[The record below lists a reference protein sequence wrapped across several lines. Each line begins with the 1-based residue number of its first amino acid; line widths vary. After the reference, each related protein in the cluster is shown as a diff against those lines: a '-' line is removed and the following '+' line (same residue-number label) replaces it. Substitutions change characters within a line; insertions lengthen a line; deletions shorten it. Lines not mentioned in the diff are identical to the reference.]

1 MPQYKIDIGGELF
14 LVTVEGDTLK
24 SVNGKPA
31 SARLTAESGTH
42 RFVLAFD
49 DRAYR
54 FVAVKSGER
63 YEVAGGGITLDL
75 SVKGEHAERARGLGH
90 QADVGTAIDLRA
102 PMPALV
108 RAVNVKEG
116 ETVAEGQILVVL
128 EAMKMEND
136 VHASRSG
143 RVGKIAVS
151 AGMTVEKNQLLLILE

>member
-1 MPQYKIDIGGELF
+1 
-14 LVTVEGDTLK
+14 
-24 SVNGKPA
+24 
-31 SARLTAESGTH
+31 
-42 RFVLAFD
+42 
-49 DRAYR
+49 
-54 FVAVKSGER
+54 
-63 YEVAGGGITLDL
+63 
-75 SVKGEHAERARGLGH
+75 
-90 QADVGTAIDLRA
+90 
-102 PMPALV
+102 MPALV